1 MSTIQDLFQQAQL
14 AEAAY
19 ANFINSAGN
28 LTADVDSVKTALQNE
43 GMSIT
48 QATDF
53 TNRYQL
59 ISQYSEPA
67 C

>member
-1 MSTIQDLFQQAQL
+1 MSTIQNLFQQAQL

-19 ANFINSAGN
+19 ANFLDPS
-28 LTADVDSVKTALQNE
+28 TSYFQALENE
-43 GMSIT
+43 GMSTT

-59 ISQYSEPA
+59 SVNTVNPA